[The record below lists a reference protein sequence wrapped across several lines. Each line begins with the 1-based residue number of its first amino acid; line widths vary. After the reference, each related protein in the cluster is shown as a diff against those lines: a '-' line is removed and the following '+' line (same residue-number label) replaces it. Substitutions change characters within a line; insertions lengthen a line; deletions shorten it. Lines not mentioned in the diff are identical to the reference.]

1 MMSELKTASRDIT
14 ESTSTSIQH
23 REAEIIAHQI
33 SIEIDTILQKHDAKL
48 YLGSDKIFVSVER
61 TIGTDEKLTAT
72 SQIDNV
78 D

>member
-1 MMSELKTASRDIT
+1 MSELKSVFQDVIA
-14 ESTSTSIQH
+14 STSKSIQH
-23 REAEIIAHQI
+23 REAKIIAYQI

>member
-1 MMSELKTASRDIT
+1 MSELKNAFRDIT

-23 REAEIIAHQI
+23 REAKIIAHH
-33 SIEIDTILQKHDAKL
+33 DTILQKHDAKL

-61 TIGTDEKLTAT
+61 VIGTDEKVTAT